1 MVYSNEYRIIK
12 SSRNQKLKFQE
23 NFLLTWPVL
32 IPTDK
37 LSASLNF
44 IDDTAGKLE
53 QTILFFIYFL
63 KNNIPVTTI
72 TICINSTI
80 NSSNQRSNT
89 RIITFDMTLL
99 KKNFPFLRRNWIS
112 LLLPQNRKQII
123 HVGD

>member
-63 KNNIPVTTI
+63 KKI
-72 TICINSTI
+72 TY
-80 NSSNQRSNT
+80 
-89 RIITFDMTLL
+89 LL
-99 KKNFPFLRRNWIS
+99 P
-112 LLLPQNRKQII
+112 LLLFA
-123 HVGD
+123 